1 MNVAINFYL
10 LSPSVSPFS
19 LKEARGE
26 FWEGGATV
34 PHIACIASVWV
45 WFRSKERPRSNEG
58 GMGFLVL
65 ATRKMEQKPK
75 YKTGGRE
82 RGRTLPPPRSF
93 THPILRVV
101 FDSRSL
107 FLAQKLHQNA
117 CYAGYPPYKLFFLFK
132 QGNHTCF
139 FPSI

>member
-1 MNVAINFYL
+1 
-10 LSPSVSPFS
+10 
-19 LKEARGE
+19 
-26 FWEGGATV
+26 
-34 PHIACIASVWV
+34 
-45 WFRSKERPRSNEG
+45 
-58 GMGFLVL
+58 MGFLVL

-139 FPSI
+139 FLSI